1 MNFMLYLYFGFL
13 FAQSFSVAQVIYN
26 ANIPLLTIVFSI
38 IVFLIWS
45 FFPLLGYGVAR
56 TFGARL
62 ECSKYLLVFIGIC
75 ISVVE
80 QLLFHFEVLTTIDG
94 YYTMLVT
101 ASLFFAAAFLPVS
114 KISSIF
120 NSLKSID

>member
-1 MNFMLYLYFGFL
+1 MLYLYLGFL

-26 ANIPLLTIVFSI
+26 ANIPPLTIAFSI

-56 TFGARL
+56 LFGAKL
-62 ECSKYLLVFIGIC
+62 ECSKYWLLFLGIC
-75 ISVVE
+75 ISVIE

-94 YYTMLVT
+94 YFTMLVT
-101 ASLFFAAAFLPVS
+101 AGLFFTIAFLP
-114 KISSIF
+114 
-120 NSLKSID
+120 LKKTLPKPTQPKPIN